1 MPPKSPGSTTSTAA
15 ALHPAHPPHLDYC
28 NTPTSSAHPS
38 TFLSQICEQNI
49 SKDPWAFLILR
60 GKAKPSVQSLKA
72 LLSWCPHLSALFS
85 PLQTLH
91 SESCKR
97 DILLPATGHLHTPS
111 AWESFSS
118 FPDLCSAASFHL
130 KCSLGRDLS
139 SNPPNIGTLSCYSFY
154 LICGS
159 FQYLFMECMHI
170 LPRELHCHSLSPL
183 SLSLSLTHCHGRG
196 PERGRRGR

>member
-1 MPPKSPGSTTSTAA
+1 MPPKSPGSTTSTAV

-28 NTPTSSAHPS
+28 NTPTSSAPPPPS
-38 TFLSQICEQNI
+38 FPKFVNETFPRTPGLSL
-49 SKDPWAFLILR
+49 FLEE
-60 GKAKPSVQSLKA
+60 KPSVQSLKV
-72 LLSWCPHLSALFS
+72 LLSRCLPLSALFS

-139 SNPPNIGTLSCYSFY
+139 SNPPNIGTLSCY
-154 LICGS
+154 
-159 FQYLFMECMHI
+159 
-170 LPRELHCHSLSPL
+170 
-183 SLSLSLTHCHGRG
+183 
-196 PERGRRGR
+196 